1 MKKNNDNSSVV
12 IKEITFNDGN
22 KWKFNKDD
30 IVLLVGPNNVGKS
43 RTLKDLR
50 EDLNDTSKIKVL
62 VKEIDLFNQINKFLK
77 ENNIFILE
85 CGEIERFVPEVS
97 GHGNTWVEKVFTN
110 YADISTDVYD
120 EARKFIRTVF
130 IQ

>member
-43 RTLKDLR
+43 RT
-50 EDLNDTSKIKVL
+50 
-62 VKEIDLFNQINKFLK
+62 
-77 ENNIFILE
+77 
-85 CGEIERFVPEVS
+85 
-97 GHGNTWVEKVFTN
+97 
-110 YADISTDVYD
+110 
-120 EARKFIRTVF
+120 
-130 IQ
+130 